1 MYMFMYMYI
10 LGLLATRDALALL
23 RPGLHCFAHA
33 RYSQEN
39 LGVSACLNI
48 FRLPFQ

>member
-23 RPGLHCFAHA
+23 RPGPHCCAHA
-33 RYSQEN
+33 HYSQEN
-39 LGVSACLNI
+39 LGISARLDI
-48 FRLPFQ
+48 FHLPFQ